1 MEVTINGTII
11 KVYKQWWLKIN
22 TKAFRL
28 GTLDGALFP
37 HVIKVKYVVNEK
49 EYFKLKW
56 VGPYKKIPTIN
67 QNVIVVYKEQNPK
80 KARILL

>member
-22 TKAFRL
+22 AKAFRS

-56 VGPYKKIPTIN
+56 VGPHEKTPTIN
-67 QNVIVVYKEQNPK
+67 QNVIVVYNEQNPK

>member
-22 TKAFRL
+22 TKAFRS

-67 QNVIVVYKEQNPK
+67 QNVIVVYNEQNPK